1 MIEGQRMATCVKPQK
16 EEEEIEG
23 QRMAT
28 CVKPQEEEEEI
39 EGQRMATCV
48 KSQEE
53 EEEIEGQRPLN
64 AAYNLSPMAVPY
76 LNKAHTPKTLLKLQE
91 EHRTRTKGK
100 LISLTELRNA
110 RSAYYTHTH
119 THTHHAHART
129 FTCTYYTCVFVGHC
143 LATKVKLPA
152 TGGVLVIIG

>member
-1 MIEGQRMATCVKPQK
+1 M
-16 EEEEIEG
+16 IEG

-39 EGQRMATCV
+39 EGQEEEEVIEGQRVATCV
-48 KSQEE
+48 KSQKE

-119 THTHHAHART
+119 THTHTHLSLIH
-129 FTCTYYTCVFVGHC
+129 
-143 LATKVKLPA
+143 
-152 TGGVLVIIG
+152 I